1 MADLDCVCFSMKLGN
16 KSVDIESFC
25 DSALLSFSKRGA
37 QRSELRFSCLA
48 LRRRVGKSKPILA
61 HRVLRPSEYQTIPNE
76 EMSRRS
82 ARQSKSPPMSLTLV
96 KAWTAAKERLKDA
109 GIEQP
114 AIDARLMLEVAADVT
129 RTEIVT
135 DPYRMLT
142 VQQWETLDDYLTRRA
157 RREPVSH
164 IIGRKG
170 FWKILLQVNKNVL
183 TPRPETEVIVDEVL
197 KAFPENM
204 AFNMLDLG
212 VGSGTILLAVLAER
226 PAAKGLGV
234 DVSEEALAV
243 ARENAANLDLNTRC
257 ALLRGDWTA
266 GLGDAGFDLVVSNPP
281 YIASH
286 IIETLEPEV
295 RDHEPRLA
303 LDGGPDGL
311 NAYRQLAPEILRVLK
326 PAGMFAVEIGYDQ
339 SADVEALFRD
349 AGAANVR
356 TIKDLST
363 HDRVV
368 IGVKNPLET
377 LP

>member
-1 MADLDCVCFSMKLGN
+1 M
-16 KSVDIESFC
+16 
-25 DSALLSFSKRGA
+25 
-37 QRSELRFSCLA
+37 
-48 LRRRVGKSKPILA
+48 
-61 HRVLRPSEYQTIPNE
+61 T
-76 EMSRRS
+76 
-82 ARQSKSPPMSLTLV
+82 LTLV

-109 GIEQP
+109 GIDQP

-142 VQQWETLDDYLTRRA
+142 AEQWTTLDDYLTRRA

-204 AFNMLDLG
+204 SFSMLDLG

-226 PAAKGLGV
+226 PGAKGLGV
-234 DVSEEALAV
+234 DVSDEALAV
-243 ARENAANLDLNTRC
+243 ARENAASLDLNNRA

-266 GLGDAGFDLVVSNPP
+266 GLGDEGFDLVVSNPP

-286 IIETLEPEV
+286 VIETLEPEV

-311 NAYRQLAPEILRVLK
+311 DAYRLLAPEILRVLK
-326 PAGMFAVEIGYDQ
+326 PGGMFAVEIGYDQ
-339 SADVEALFRD
+339 SADVEALFRA
-349 AGAANVR
+349 AGASNVR

-368 IGVKNPLET
+368 TGVKNPLET
-377 LP
+377 PA

>member
-1 MADLDCVCFSMKLGN
+1 M
-16 KSVDIESFC
+16 
-25 DSALLSFSKRGA
+25 
-37 QRSELRFSCLA
+37 
-48 LRRRVGKSKPILA
+48 
-61 HRVLRPSEYQTIPNE
+61 T
-76 EMSRRS
+76 
-82 ARQSKSPPMSLTLV
+82 LTLV

-109 GIEQP
+109 GIDQP

-142 VQQWETLDDYLTRRA
+142 AEQWATLDDYLNRRA

-197 KAFPENM
+197 KAFPESM
-204 AFNMLDLG
+204 SFNMLDLG
-212 VGSGTILLAVLAER
+212 VGSGTILLAILAER
-226 PAAKGLGV
+226 PAAKGLGI
-234 DVSEEALAV
+234 DVSEDALAV
-243 ARENAANLDLNTRC
+243 ARENAANLDLNTRT

-311 NAYRQLAPEILRVLK
+311 DAYRQLAPEILRVLK
-326 PAGMFAVEIGYDQ
+326 PGGMFAVEIGYDQ
-339 SADVEALFRD
+339 SADVETLFRQ
-349 AGAANVR
+349 AGASNVR

-368 IGVKNPLET
+368 TGVKNPLES
-377 LP
+377 LA